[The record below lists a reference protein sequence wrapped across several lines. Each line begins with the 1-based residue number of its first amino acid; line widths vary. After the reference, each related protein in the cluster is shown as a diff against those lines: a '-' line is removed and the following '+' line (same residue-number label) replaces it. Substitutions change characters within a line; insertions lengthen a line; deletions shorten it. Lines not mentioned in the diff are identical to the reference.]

1 MIISSTFYTPI
12 VLNENNSVCFL
23 FIFQNDVPASEREIT
38 PEEVLT
44 WCQEFHVVSFI
55 ETSAKTS
62 ENVSAAFLMAVREW
76 KKHERNKDLIDGGD
90 RIDLAQRVQL
100 DGRGKSSCCSGSSL
114 QSRSTHHEV
123 LQ

>member
-1 MIISSTFYTPI
+1 M
-12 VLNENNSVCFL
+12 
-23 FIFQNDVPASEREIT
+23 PASEREIT

-76 KKHERNKDLIDGGD
+76 KKYERNKDLIDGGD

-114 QSRSTHHEV
+114 QSRPTHHEV